1 MKQQK
6 FITSHRYRVQR
17 AKEFISRL
25 GERVSIF
32 DREAFVEFF
41 LLEDIDRLY
50 HFRYQKVKSRKPTT
64 REGIFYQKKQ
74 LEKMHYLIYM
84 LTGCIEVFNMKIDVG
99 SYSDVWKAIHEH
111 QLMVAA
117 GNMKYLDDLVKMT
130 ETMLKEVDEEAL
142 EIAHKMLENGE
153 FMNDLEAHDDN
164 VRTLR
169 GIPEYVEG
177 NDVIEPIY
185 AGKNNRNNMNNMKPD
200 LN

>member
-1 MKQQK
+1 MQQQK

-17 AKEFISRL
+17 ANALIRRL
-25 GERVSIF
+25 GEQVSIF

-50 HFRYQKVKSRKPTT
+50 RSRYQKVKDRDPAT
-64 REGIFYQKKQ
+64 REGIFFQKKQ

-84 LTGCIEVFNMKIDVG
+84 LTACIEVLNMKIDVG

-117 GNMKYLDDLVKMT
+117 GNMKYLDNLVKMT
-130 ETMLKEVDEEAL
+130 EIMLKDVDEEAL
-142 EIAHKMLENGE
+142 EVARKMLERGE
-153 FMNDLEAHDDN
+153 FMNDLEAHDAN

-169 GIPEYVEG
+169 GIPEYVES
-177 NDVIEPIY
+177 NDVIDPMDVAKY
-185 AGKNNRNNMNNMKPD
+185 NRNSEKHKP
-200 LN
+200 NIN